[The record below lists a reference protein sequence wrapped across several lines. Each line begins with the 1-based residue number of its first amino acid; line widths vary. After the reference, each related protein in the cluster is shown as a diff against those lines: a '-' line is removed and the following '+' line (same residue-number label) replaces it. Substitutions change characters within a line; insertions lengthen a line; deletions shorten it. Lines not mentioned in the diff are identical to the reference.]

1 MPSQTTQTKP
11 RRRLLTLG
19 LIALL
24 LWIVGIVLFLLTNR
38 TVLPNLTYQVTSR
51 FTAPTP
57 TAIATATVAPT
68 AIPCT
73 PTPTQ
78 PCIAATPTPGAP
90 GLSFPPLP
98 TVGVVDAVGFA
109 ASMISI
115 VGAIPPTTRF
125 FLHAARLI
133 RRPRKLA
140 KTT

>member
-1 MPSQTTQTKP
+1 MPSQTTPAQP

-24 LWIVGIVLFLLTNR
+24 LWIVGIVLFLLTNQS
-38 TVLPNLTYQVTSR
+38 VLPNLTYQVTSR
-51 FTAPTP
+51 FSAPTP
-57 TAIATATVAPT
+57 TPIATATAAPT

-78 PCIAATPTPGAP
+78 PCVAATPTPAAT
-90 GLSFPPLP
+90 GLPFLALP
-98 TVGVVDAVGFA
+98 SVNAADFVGFA

-125 FLHAARLI
+125 LLHAARLI

>member
-1 MPSQTTQTKP
+1 MPSQTTPAQP

-24 LWIVGIVLFLLTNR
+24 LWIVGIVLFLLTNQS
-38 TVLPNLTYQVTSR
+38 VLPNLTYQVTSR
-51 FTAPTP
+51 FSAPTP

-73 PTPTQ
+73 PTPSQ
-78 PCIAATPTPGAP
+78 PCVAATPAPGA
-90 GLSFPPLP
+90 GLSFPSLP